1 MNLWKEITKLALIG
15 TERGQ
20 LSDSVKSELEK
31 YGIDTATDAA
41 EVVLK
46 GSALLSKIKRAGYQP
61 QINTIKLPTQA
72 PAETQDLCSPKSVHH
87 LNVILSGNYKEALP
101 EFLNILETVGKRLP
115 EEVLPDI
122 LEMGKNKQK
131 DWDLLRKII
140 GARGEW
146 LVQQNPDWQYI
157 ALSHEVENW
166 ETGSKQERLA
176 ILRYWRK
183 TDAAQGL
190 ALLESTWKTES
201 VSDRVDFLN
210 ALSINL
216 SIDDEAFLENSLDAK
231 RQEERKIAAKL
242 LTKLSTSQLVERMF
256 SRVKRYIKI
265 NSNKLQISLPEKVSE
280 GMSRDGINANAQW
293 IKGGVKASRLGQMLA
308 IVPPKRMEEYLKKS
322 PKQLLHLYWKSEWR
336 ELLFQATMEA
346 TALHNDEDWADA
358 IFTFWME
365 SANNY
370 DVSEFININPLLENI
385 SESLFNKIAIMGL
398 TNAKTLLSENHP
410 VIHLLK
416 LSPYAWQPALTKALI
431 KNLQIWMETANT
443 YWSGWH
449 YKGVLK
455 KAAFHS
461 NPKLVNQF
469 EMGWPREQ
477 RIWGTWEKE
486 VDEFL
491 GILRFRKAMIEELK
505 KTANG

>member
-1 MNLWKEITKLALIG
+1 MNLWKEITKIALIG

-20 LSDSVKSELEK
+20 LSEEVKTELKK
-31 YGIDTATDAA
+31 YGIDTTADSA
-41 EVVLK
+41 EVILK
-46 GSALLSKIKRAGYQP
+46 ASALLSKIKRAGYQP
-61 QINTIKLPTQA
+61 QENTIKLPKQA
-72 PAETQDLCSPKSVHH
+72 PDETQDLCSPKSVHH
-87 LNVILSGNYKEALP
+87 LNVVLNGSYKDALP
-101 EFLNILETVGKRLP
+101 EFLNILEEVGKRLP

-122 LEMGKNKQK
+122 LEMGKKKQK

-146 LVQQNPDWQYI
+146 LVKQNPDWQYI
-157 ALSHEVENW
+157 ALSHDVENW
-166 ETGSKQERLA
+166 EIGTKQERLA

-183 TDAAQGL
+183 TDAPKGL
-190 ALLESTWKTES
+190 ELLKSTWKTES
-201 VSDRVDFLN
+201 VSDKVDFLN
-210 ALSINL
+210 ALNINL
-216 SIDDEAFLENSLDAK
+216 SLNDEAFLEKSLDAK
-231 RQEERKIAAKL
+231 RKEERKTAAKL
-242 LTKLSTSQLVERMF
+242 LAKLSESELVQRMF
-256 SRVKRYIKI
+256 SRVKEFIEVDENRLK
-265 NSNKLQISLPEKVSE
+265 ISLPDNVNEA
-280 GMSRDGINANAQW
+280 MSRDGINASVQW
-293 IKGGVKASRLGQMLA
+293 VKGGVKASRLGQILA
-308 IVPPKRMEEYLKKS
+308 IVPPTLMQAYFKKS
-322 PKQLLHLYWKSEWR
+322 PKQILHLYWKSEWR

-346 TALHNDEDWADA
+346 TALHNDEAWSDA

-416 LSPYAWQPALTKALI
+416 LSPYAWQPELTKALI
-431 KNLQIWMETANT
+431 KNLQLWMQTANT

-455 KAAFHS
+455 KGAFHS
-461 NPKLVNQF
+461 NPNLVNQF

-491 GILRFRKAMIEELK
+491 GILRFRKMMIEELK
-505 KTANG
+505 K